1 MTMQLGK
8 ATREAYGE
16 ALAVLGAEIPELIVL
31 DADLSKSTMSKKF
44 ADKFPERF
52 FNMGISEANMIGV
65 AAGLASCGKIPFA
78 SSFASFLICKG
89 FDQLR
94 MSVAY
99 PFENAKFC
107 GTHAGISIGED
118 GVSQQGIEDVALA
131 CALNG
136 FVVLVPADE
145 HEMRAAVKAA
155 ALYHGPVYIRAG
167 RPKAPLAYPEG
178 KAEFIIGKADTLR
191 AGNDL
196 SLMAYGLLVGA
207 CLEASDQLAEEG
219 INARVINLASVKPLD
234 HEAII
239 CAAKETGAILVAEEH
254 INTGGV
260 GSMVAQVV
268 SAHAPV
274 PMEFVNMGDR
284 YAESGTPDEL
294 MVKYGLTTA
303 DVVTA
308 AKRLFARK

>member
-16 ALAVLGAEIPELIVL
+16 ALAALGAEIPELIVL

-136 FVVLVPADE
+136 FVVLVPSDE

-167 RPKAPLAYPEG
+167 RPKAPIAYPNG

-196 SLMAYGLLVGA
+196 TLMAYGLLVGA
-207 CLEASDQLAEEG
+207 CLEASDQLAQEG

-239 CAAKETGAILVAEEH
+239 SAAKETGAILVAEEH

-260 GSMVAQVV
+260 GSMVAQV
-268 SAHAPV
+268 AAAYAPV
-274 PMEFVNMGDR
+274 PMEFVNIGDR

>member
-1 MTMQLGK
+1 MQLGK

-16 ALAVLGAEIPELIVL
+16 ALAALGAEMPEIVVL

-52 FNMGISEANMIGV
+52 FNMGISEANMVGV
-65 AAGLASCGKIPFA
+65 AAGLAAGGKIPFA

-99 PFENAKFC
+99 PCENAKFC

-145 HEMRAAVKAA
+145 HEMRAAVRAA
-155 ALYHGPVYIRAG
+155 ATYNGPVYIRAG
-167 RPKAPLAYPEG
+167 RPKSPIVFPDG
-178 KAEFIIGKADTLR
+178 KSTFTIGKADLLR
-191 AGNDL
+191 DGSDV
-196 SLMAYGLLVGA
+196 SIIAYGLMTGA
-207 CLEASDQLAEEG
+207 AMEAAESLAAEG
-219 INARVINLASVKPLD
+219 ITARVVNMATVKPLD
-234 HEAII
+234 VDAVV
-239 CAAKETGAILVAEEH
+239 AAANATGAIVVAEEH
-254 INTGGV
+254 INHGGL
-260 GSMVAQVV
+260 GSAVAMTLA
-268 SAHAPV
+268 AHKPV
-274 PMEFVNMGDR
+274 PIEYVNIGDR
-284 YAESGTPDEL
+284 YAESGTPDSL
-294 MVKYGLTTA
+294 MEKYGLTA
-303 DVVTA
+303 ANIALA
-308 AKRLFARK
+308 AKRVITRK